1 MNKLI
6 TLRNIT
12 FFLGL
17 VILASLG
24 TGCATKKVD
33 WQARVGTYTFDQCVI
48 ELGPPNKQAKLT
60 DGTLVAEWETQ
71 RGYSQTTYVGGGYYG
86 RRGYYGGY
94 APMPV
99 TSSSPSYFLRLTF
112 GTDGKLQS
120 WKRVAL

>member
-1 MNKLI
+1 MHKI
-6 TLRNIT
+6 ESILRLNLT
-12 FFLGL
+12 LGL
-17 VILASLG
+17 LILAGLA
-24 TGCATKKVD
+24 TGCATNKVD

-48 ELGPPNKQAKLT
+48 ELGPPIKQAKLT

-99 TSSSPSYFLRLTF
+99 TSSYPSYFLRLTF
-112 GTDGKLQS
+112 GQDGKLQS